1 MGPRRGYGRNF
12 MMRKAER
19 LETKLMW
26 RSASLAT
33 IENREHCFLGIVACN
48 MMECV
53 VAVIEGTVV
62 TVNEIGIENGRL
74 GRAHDDE
81 TALKVGLS
89 GCHDTILAAVLSS
102 FGSFECGK
110 WPPF

>member
-1 MGPRRGYGRNF
+1 
-12 MMRKAER
+12 
-19 LETKLMW
+19 
-26 RSASLAT
+26 
-33 IENREHCFLGIVACN
+33 

-110 WPPF
+110 WPPFTSHIAMELFHDPNRAAPPVSGSMRLEGSTEK